1 MNSELE
7 KEWPQGAEAGPKG
20 FMAFLKQVMA
30 VLNVSG
36 SYLVFVPRFYNIINS
51 ERNPFKCFVLCPY
64 TYNLH
69 L

>member
-7 KEWPQGAEAGPKG
+7 KQWPQGAEAGPKG
-20 FMAFLKQVMA
+20 CMALLEQVMA
-30 VLNVSG
+30 VVIVSR
-36 SYLVFVPRFYNIINS
+36 SYLVFFSRFYNIINS
-51 ERNPFKCFVLCPY
+51 ESNPFKCFVLCPY